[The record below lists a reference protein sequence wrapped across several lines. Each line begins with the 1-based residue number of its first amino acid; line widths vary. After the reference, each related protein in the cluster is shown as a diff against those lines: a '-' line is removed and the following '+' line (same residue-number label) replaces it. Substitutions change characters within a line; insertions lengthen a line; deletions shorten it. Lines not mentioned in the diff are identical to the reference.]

1 MLEKKKDN
9 INNFWLPASTP
20 AHVRTRLKKPSKI
33 ISSPSGNP
41 IKLKDLV
48 ILNMTPTP
56 NDEKSDLISTGRY
69 MCPTCNK
76 ILNNVPGVVCLIPLG
91 HVFCSQCMDNIIKKD
106 MVCPLSN
113 TSFEESDILQ
123 LQAEGSSFAG
133 RSGQALEAVKQTPA
147 PRL

>member
-1 MLEKKKDN
+1 
-9 INNFWLPASTP
+9 
-20 AHVRTRLKKPSKI
+20 
-33 ISSPSGNP
+33 
-41 IKLKDLV
+41 
-48 ILNMTPTP
+48 
-56 NDEKSDLISTGRY
+56 